1 MGTIYF
7 ISESGK
13 LGKQDD
19 ALFFTSYTGNKRIIF
34 LHETDRLI
42 FLSGVDISSS
52 ALKLIMRH
60 KIDTVFL
67 NRNGLFNAKLEF
79 EHGKNVFTRRDQF
92 RVLENEYLQIPIV
105 TGIVEGKLKN
115 QLALMQKINRKTEQN
130 TIESTINE
138 MQKLINKIPVTK
150 SIETLRGIEGVAA
163 KYYFSVFKYNI
174 KPAWAN
180 FYGRSKN
187 PPLDNINAVLSL
199 LYTYLYY
206 RVDALIEAAG
216 LDPCVGYLH
225 KLEYS
230 RRSLSFDL
238 MEEFRVPLCDTLT
251 CALFN
256 LGILKEED
264 FEYKTADDVVS
275 TMPVTPECLNSISE
289 NDAGKKKIPTF
300 LTKTGLQKV
309 SSQFDEKM
317 NTLIL
322 YPPTGERI
330 SYFNVIAHQIDHF
343 KRVLKGE
350 EKQYKS
356 FLIR

>member
-7 ISESGK
+7 ISEAGK
-13 LGKQDD
+13 LGKQED
-19 ALFFTSYTGNKRIIF
+19 ALHFTSYTGNKRIIF
-34 LHETDRLI
+34 LHEADRLI
-42 FLSGVDISSS
+42 FLSSVDISSS

-60 KIDTVFL
+60 KIDTIFL
-67 NRNGLFNAKLEF
+67 SKNGLFNAKLEF
-79 EHGKNVFTRRDQF
+79 EHGKNVFIRRDQF
-92 RVLENEYLQIPIV
+92 RVLENQSLQLPIV
-105 TGIVEGKLKN
+105 AGIVEGKLKN
-115 QLALMQKINRKTEQN
+115 QLAFMQKINRKTEEG
-130 TIESTINE
+130 TIEIAITE
-138 MQKLINKIPVTK
+138 MQKLINRIPSTK
-150 SIETLRGIEGVAA
+150 SIETLRSIEGIAA
-163 KYYFSVFKYNI
+163 KHYFSVFKYNI
-174 KPAWAN
+174 KPDWAQ
-180 FYGRSKN
+180 FFGRSKN
-187 PPLDNINAVLSL
+187 PPLDNVNAVLSL

-256 LGILKEED
+256 LGILKEDD
-264 FEYKTADDVVS
+264 FEYKTADEVVS
-275 TMPVTPECLNSISE
+275 TMPITPEDCDPISE
-289 NDAGKKKIPTF
+289 QDANKRKLPTF

-317 NTLIL
+317 NTLIV

-350 EKQYKS
+350 EKQYRA
-356 FLIR
+356 FIIR